1 MKAALLLLVLVF
13 VGCGDKAPT
22 EPTPPTI
29 EEQIVGI
36 WSGVSVLDGFYLN
49 DVWIFMEDHTTRRNA
64 EYDPLS
70 FVSGDEIKVGSEG
83 TWQIEG
89 KTKLIVNW
97 TKHTVSGDW
106 DLDPLEPGLQILN
119 YSFQEGDTPTQ
130 DTLTLVFSD
139 GSLVSYNR
147 R

>member
-49 DVWIFMEDHTTRRNA
+49 DVWIFMEDHTIRRNWTF
-64 EYDPLS
+64 DPDYS
-70 FVSGDEIKVGSEG
+70 DNGNEERVSSEG

-97 TKHTVSGDW
+97 TKETYSDNW
-106 DLDPLEPGLQILN
+106 SADKFELGLRTYS

>member
-97 TKHTVSGDW
+97 TKETYSDNW
-106 DLDPLEPGLQILN
+106 SADKFELGLRTYS

-130 DTLTLVFSD
+130 DYLTLVFPN
-139 GSLVSYNR
+139 GELVVYGR

>member
-22 EPTPPTI
+22 EPAPPTI
-29 EEQIVGI
+29 EEEIVGI
-36 WSGVSVLDGFYLN
+36 WSDLTTLFVYDI
-49 DVWIFMEDHTTRRNA
+49 WIFMEDHTIRRNWTF
-64 EYDPLS
+64 DPDYS
-70 FVSGDEIKVGSEG
+70 DNGNEERVSSEG

-97 TKHTVSGDW
+97 TKETYSDNW
-106 DLDPLEPGLQILN
+106 SADKFELGLRTYS

-130 DTLTLVFSD
+130 DYLTLVFPN
-139 GSLVSYNR
+139 GELVVYGR